1 MKNMKLKFFH
11 LNSIQKMLLN
21 KIGILI
27 QHRQQQIGIFAK
39 RKQKNKSLSNS

>member
-1 MKNMKLKFFH
+1 MKNIFNFF
-11 LNSIQKMLLN
+11 NKIPESQKMLLN